1 MEGGDCT
8 QAQASSWH
16 VITSNLHDAGQID
29 KLLRLVKSFSSKFSQ
44 DFILSKNGS
53 MVGVIVLINARKFL
67 DVFFLTD
74 IFNLKKKLR
83 GIYKL

>member
-1 MEGGDCT
+1 
-8 QAQASSWH
+8 
-16 VITSNLHDAGQID
+16 
-29 KLLRLVKSFSSKFSQ
+29 
-44 DFILSKNGS
+44 

>member
-16 VITSNLHDAGQID
+16 VITSNLRDAGQID

-44 DFILSKNGS
+44 FGS
-53 MVGVIVLINARKFL
+53 MVGVIVLLNARKFL
-67 DVFFLTD
+67 DVFFWTD
-74 IFNLKKKLR
+74 IFNLKKKVR